1 MEKYDNEALVKRIQ
15 SGDAEAQNELLER
28 NEGLIR
34 TVAGKL
40 LAKAEDCCLS
50 KEDNEDLLLEGRL
63 ALLTAA
69 FGYDEKQGTAFNTY
83 GWQIVRNKMVDYMR
97 KSITRA
103 KRSIPLEQTISMDTV
118 SIEYRPLDPYRS
130 TPLQVVLAEELHESL
145 KRAVN
150 DLPERQKEYVS
161 YRFGFEDDKEHSV
174 KEVASEFNLG
184 VSEARKLGKKTLKSI
199 ADQVL

>member
-1 MEKYDNEALVKRIQ
+1 MEKYNNEALVKRIQ
-15 SGDAEAQNELLER
+15 SGDTEAQNELLRR

-40 LAKAEDCCLS
+40 LAKAADCCLS
-50 KEDNEDLLLEGRL
+50 KEDKEDLLQEGRL

-69 FGYDEKQGTAFNTY
+69 FGYDETQGTTFNTY

-103 KRSIPLEQTISMDTV
+103 KRSIPLEPTIPTDTV
-118 SIEYRPLDPYRS
+118 TMEYRPLDPYRS
-130 TPLQVVLAEELHESL
+130 TPPQIVLAEELHESL
-145 KRAVN
+145 ERAIN
-150 DLPERQKEYVS
+150 DLPDRQKEYIS

-174 KEVASEFNLG
+174 KEVAGEFNLG

>member
-1 MEKYDNEALVKRIQ
+1 MEKYNNEALVKRIQ
-15 SGDAEAQNELLER
+15 SGDTEAQNELLER

-34 TVAGKL
+34 SVAGKL

-50 KEDNEDLLLEGRL
+50 KEDKEDLLQEGRL
-63 ALLTAA
+63 ALLAAA
-69 FGYDEKQGTAFNTY
+69 FGYDEAQDTAFNTY

-103 KRSIPLEQTISMDTV
+103 KRSIPLEPTIPTDTV
-118 SIEYRPLDPYRS
+118 TMEYRPLDPYRS
-130 TPLQVVLAEELHESL
+130 TPPQVVLAEEMHESL
-145 KRAVN
+145 ERAVN
-150 DLPERQKEYVS
+150 DLPERQKEYIS
-161 YRFGFEDDKEHSV
+161 YRFGLEDDKEHTV

>member
-1 MEKYDNEALVKRIQ
+1 MEKYNNEALVKRIQ
-15 SGDAEAQNELLER
+15 SGDVEAQNELLRR

-40 LAKAEDCCLS
+40 LAKAADYCLS
-50 KEDNEDLLLEGRL
+50 REDKEDLLQEGRL

-69 FGYDEKQGTAFNTY
+69 FGYDETQDTAFNTH

-103 KRSIPLEQTISMDTV
+103 KRSIQLEQTISMDTV
-118 SIEYRPLDPYRS
+118 SIEYPPHDPYRS
-130 TPLQVVLAEELHESL
+130 TPEQIVLADDLHESL
-145 KRAVN
+145 ERAVN

-174 KEVASEFNLG
+174 EEGAEEFCIG
-184 VSEARKLGKKTLKSI
+184 KTEARKIEKKALKSVRNSI
-199 ADQVL
+199 

>member
-1 MEKYDNEALVKRIQ
+1 MEKYNNEALVKRIQ
-15 SGDAEAQNELLER
+15 SGDMEAQNELLER

-50 KEDNEDLLLEGRL
+50 KEDKEDLLQEGRL

-69 FGYDEKQGTAFNTY
+69 FGYDETQGTAFNTY
-83 GWQIVRNKMVDYMR
+83 GWQIVRNKMADYMR
-97 KSITRA
+97 KAITRP
-103 KRSIPLEQTISMDTV
+103 KRSIPLDTTIPTDTV
-118 SIEYRPLDPYRS
+118 TIEYRPLDPYRS

-145 KRAVN
+145 ERAVN
-150 DLPERQKEYVS
+150 DLSERQKEYVS

-174 KEVASEFNLG
+174 EEAAEEFTIG
-184 VSEARKLGKKTLKSI
+184 KTEARKIEKKAIKSI
-199 ADQVL
+199 KKSI